1 MRYAKKRRRHWVENA
16 AQRGAADDTDTA
28 PAPASDDTLRVERED
43 GVWEATAEELERVSS
58 STAAVLS
65 DLVLL
70 RKGYTKLMADIAA
83 YQGDGKTLIQR
94 YTTLA
99 TDLADAMAMIPV
111 RQGNHRR
118 AIGEFLDRMRD
129 IARQAQDGLHTDWLQ
144 PFTAERNIVVLD
156 EECASLLTSFTF
168 MKPII
173 RSPEVQ
179 ALQTQVESWRKIRPK
194 LLSLHESILKKLQD
208 ADDLMKLVDSLRL
221 AYVLNV
227 WRYKRDLHTEFTSC
241 KRALSLA
248 FERLATGQDVPAAT
262 REIDETVDTLNR
274 KLHAIQ
280 QFLQDYPKEVQRAMR
295 ESSAGVD
302 ELSRRVYLRT
312 PHSKRRI
319 EGEDR
324 LIELDADQARLLR
337 FSAPTTVVLG
347 NLSVSD
353 LRLLL
358 RSDV

>member
-1 MRYAKKRRRHWVENA
+1 MF
-16 AQRGAADDTDTA
+16 
-28 PAPASDDTLRVERED
+28 
-43 GVWEATAEELERVSS
+43 
-58 STAAVLS
+58 
-65 DLVLL
+65 
-70 RKGYTKLMADIAA
+70 
-83 YQGDGKTLIQR
+83 
-94 YTTLA
+94 TT
-99 TDLADAMAMIPV
+99 
-111 RQGNHRR
+111 
-118 AIGEFLDRMRD
+118 
-129 IARQAQDGLHTDWLQ
+129 
-144 PFTAERNIVVLD
+144 
-156 EECASLLTSFTF
+156 C
-168 MKPII
+168 
-173 RSPEVQ
+173 
-179 ALQTQVESWRKIRPK
+179 
-194 LLSLHESILKKLQD
+194 
-208 ADDLMKLVDSLRL
+208 
-221 AYVLNV
+221 
-227 WRYKRDLHTEFTSC
+227 
-241 KRALSLA
+241 
-248 FERLATGQDVPAAT
+248 
-262 REIDETVDTLNR
+262 EIDETVDTLNR